1 MGKIKRIII
10 PVFLLIISG
19 LIFMIAPYY
28 QIGTQY
34 NENEVR
40 VILDNTEITRNEKKL
55 PDPAIIKNGKI
66 LLSQNTVDILFDKW
80 LYYDEKYNT
89 IITTTDTGIA
99 KLPLDNNTIKIN
111 DTEINIEVPATK
123 INEIIYIPIE
133 ELEEF
138 YQIEI
143 TYNEKV
149 IITSK
154 KAVKLTVSL
163 REPLKV
169 KSHKQTLSRTVAIAD
184 VDEIIDVFEY
194 RLKEGDKGYDPN
206 SPEQTPEW
214 VSVRTSKGDLGYVKI
229 NSIKMQKQIGE
240 IINLNAIEYEIDMPK
255 INIAWEYAENY
266 TPNREDEEKIER
278 LDVLSPTWLYAADT
292 DGELRNKIDK
302 DYIKWAHE
310 KGYKIWA
317 VLKNDDLNINETSEL
332 VTDMY
337 ARENLIN
344 ETIKIAL
351 ENEIDGINLDFEEMK
366 KEDINEF
373 SQFVRELSAT
383 ARRNELTISV
393 DVTVPDGSDV
403 WSLCYDRYQ
412 ITDAADYIILMAYDQ
427 YSAGSKTPGSVAT
440 LTWVEEN
447 IKKMIERDNI
457 DKDKLI
463 LGIPFYSRLWTIEDG
478 KVRSLSIDM
487 ENAIEYLNKN
497 YGTLTWLE
505 EEGQYYFEYE
515 TSSRKTMVWIEDTE
529 SLKNKIELINKY
541 DLAGGAYWRLNYE
554 IDDVWEVI
562 QENMNIL

>member
-55 PDPAIIKNGKI
+55 PNPAIIKNGKI

>member
-163 REPLKV
+163 REPLKI